1 MVHVVHLLSSDP
13 RPNVERKSK
22 KPQTRDAPE
31 PSIDVDVP
39 AAAPIDFQGDSKREL
54 WLLKDQK
61 DSLSWQNVLGWE
73 RLSEKSRCANC
84 ICLQLVTVER
94 RKVTYIVH
102 AT

>member
-39 AAAPIDFQGDSKREL
+39 PGVPIDFQGDSMREL

-61 DSLSWQNVLGWE
+61 TACLG
-73 RLSEKSRCANC
+73 RM
-84 ICLQLVTVER
+84 
-94 RKVTYIVH
+94 Y
-102 AT
+102 